1 MVAAPNKT
9 TEAKIRRQG
18 EVERPVFEPYRK
30 GAHVETVDW
39 IARHGIFAE
48 SGMGRHRRYE
58 DSVISLPGANRL

>member
-1 MVAAPNKT
+1 MDT
-9 TEAKIRRQG
+9 RRWGPG
-18 EVERPVFEPYRK
+18 ERLVFQPYTK
-30 GAHVETVDW
+30 EAHVQTFDW